1 MTQHIW
7 KFFRAGGFDQVKL
20 ETGADLMN
28 LDQLDL
34 KLWVALAC
42 PTTGLEFSAETVA
55 LIDSDRDGRIRA
67 AELIAAVK
75 WAGSRL
81 ADPDQLVKGGDSLE
95 FGAIADAT
103 LLATARRICA
113 NLGKPDSKSI
123 SLAEVADADRIFAGT
138 TLNGDGVIVPESA
151 DDDATRQVIVDIAAC
166 AGTVPDRSGKPGV
179 DLPRAEAFFAA
190 CEAFDTWIQKAE
202 AGAANILPLG
212 SATAAAAAAVQAI
225 RSKVND
231 YFGRCRLAA
240 YDARALAHL
249 NRREEEYLTVAA
261 QDMSITAAEISGF
274 PLAQVAPGRPLPL
287 VGGTNPAHAV
297 ALAVLRERAVKPIL
311 GERNELS
318 ETDWLALQ
326 AKLAPFEA
334 WRSDKTEASV
344 EALGPARVRQIRTS
358 GAREAVTNLVA
369 RDQAFDTEVAAIA
382 DVHRLLLYKRDLFL
396 LCKNFVNFRDFY
408 DAGEP
413 AIFQAGTLY
422 LDQRSCT
429 LTLPVEDAGRHA
441 AMAALAG
448 SYLAYC
454 DCVRKGSSEKRQIVA
469 AFTNGDADNLMVG
482 RNGLFYDRKGQD
494 WDATITK
501 LIENPISVRQAFWSP
516 YKKLVR
522 MIEEQVA
529 KRAAAAEAASES
541 RLATTA
547 TTVAQADKLKPEP
560 RKVDVGAVAAMG
572 VAFGALATAFAAM
585 AGYLSGLLKLPFW
598 QVCLA
603 VVGLL
608 LLVSG
613 PSMLIAWLKLR
624 RRNLGPILDANGW
637 AVNAKALLNVPFGE
651 SLTGVAQ
658 LPAGHVMSTK
668 DRFGEKP
675 SAWPKLVLAAVTVA
689 FFYSLLNHVHVL
701 DMLYF
706 KATGKHEPAWFTP
719 APGSGPGSASSTSS
733 K

>member
-75 WAGSRL
+75 WAGSKL

-95 FGAIADAT
+95 FTAIADAT

-113 NLGKPDSKSI
+113 NLGKPEAKSI
-123 SLAEVADADRIFAGT
+123 SLADVADADRIFAGT
-138 TLNGDGVIVPESA
+138 TLNGDGVILPESA
-151 DDDATRQVIVDIAAC
+151 DDDATRQVIRDIATC

-190 CEAFDTWIQKAE
+190 CEAFDAWIQRAE

-212 SATAAAAAAVQAI
+212 SATAGAAAAVQAI

-261 QDMSITAAEISGF
+261 QDLSITAAEISGF

-326 AKLAPFEA
+326 AKLAPFEE

-344 EALGPARVRQIRTS
+344 EALGPARVREILTR
-358 GAREAVTNLVA
+358 GAKEAVTSLIA
-369 RDQAFDTEVAAIA
+369 RDQAFDIEVAAIA
-382 DVHRLLLYKRDLFL
+382 DVHRLLLYKRDLYL
-396 LCKNFVNFRDFY
+396 LCTNFVNFRDFY

-429 LTLPVEDAGRHA
+429 LTLAVEDAGRHA

-454 DCVRKGSSEKRQIVA
+454 ECVRKGSGEKRQIVA

-482 RNGLFYDRKGQD
+482 RNGVFYDRKGQD

-529 KRAAAAEAASES
+529 KRAAAAEAASGS

-547 TTVAQADKLKPEP
+547 TTVAQPDTLKPEP

-572 VAFGALATAFAAM
+572 VAFGALATAFAAV

-637 AVNAKALLNVPFGE
+637 AVNAKALLNVPFGT

-675 SAWPKLVLAAVTVA
+675 SAWPKLVLAVVTVA

-701 DMLYF
+701 DMIYF

-719 APGSGPGSASSTSS
+719 APGGGSGGATTSS